1 MSCPMTWHRHYLA
14 GWIPVSFLAPR
25 RHRFCAHG
33 WFWQGKGNH
42 IVTETTELVG
52 SAFVRTLRQRGVE
65 YVFANAGTDFA
76 PVIESLAYLRAK
88 GEPAPEF
95 LAIPHENLAV
105 AMAHGYHLVS
115 GKPPVVMVHTTVG
128 TANAMMGLMNAARDH
143 IPLVLMAGRT
153 PLTQQGYPASR
164 NAHIHWGQESFDQGA
179 MVREFVK
186 WDYELRA
193 GQPVDE
199 ILGRAMDI
207 AAAPPCGPV
216 YLTLPREVLSERVP
230 VCPPTPFTRTDVP
243 PVPGAEAIRELAALI
258 AAAKLPLILTSYVG
272 QDPAAVA
279 PLAQLA
285 EQFAI
290 PVAQP
295 NGRFFN
301 MRASHPMYLGFQPVR
316 LLDRAD
322 LLLAID
328 CEIPWMAMRK
338 LPDPDARVVHVGM
351 DPLHVRYPNR
361 AYRGDLI
368 VHGSTRAALTM
379 LIEALEPYASLMAP
393 AIAERRTIVAAVREQ
408 RRAELAA
415 RREQVSVADTIAPAW
430 IGDCLAD
437 AVPAD
442 TIIANELGIPN
453 DSLKLE
459 HPGSFLGNGTAGGL
473 GYAMGAALGAKLAAR
488 HRTVAVAV
496 GNGSYM
502 FGNPTPFHYIAQA
515 MDLPLLTI
523 VQNNSRWQA
532 VDASTRAVFPNGYAA
547 ALDTMPIVDLSPSP
561 DFCKVAEA
569 SGAYAERVTDPV
581 ALPAAIG
588 RALEKVAGG
597 QQALLDVITGTE
609 WPHHG

>member
-1 MSCPMTWHRHYLA
+1 M
-14 GWIPVSFLAPR
+14 
-25 RHRFCAHG
+25 
-33 WFWQGKGNH
+33 
-42 IVTETTELVG
+42 
-52 SAFVRTLRQRGVE
+52 RTLQRRGVE

-76 PVIESLAYLRAK
+76 PVIEGLAYLRAQ
-88 GEPAPEF
+88 GDPAPAF

-105 AMAHGYHLVS
+105 AMAHGYHLLS
-115 GKPPVVMVHTTVG
+115 GKPPAVMVHTTVG

-143 IPLVLMAGRT
+143 IPLVLMAGRS
-153 PLTQQGYPASR
+153 PLTQQGWPASR

-216 YLTLPREVLSERVP
+216 YLTLPREVLSEQVP
-230 VCPPTPFTRTDVP
+230 VRVPTPFTRTDVP
-243 PVPGAEAIRELAALI
+243 PVPGVEAIRELAAMI
-258 AAAKLPLILTSYVG
+258 ATARLPLILTSYVG
-272 QDPAAVA
+272 QDPGAVE

-301 MRASHPMYLGFQPVR
+301 MRSSHPMNLGFQPVR

-322 LLLAID
+322 LLISVD

-338 LPDPDARVVHVGM
+338 LPDPSARVAHLGV
-351 DPLHVRYPNR
+351 DPLYVQYPNR

-368 VHGSTRAALTM
+368 VHGAARAGLTM
-379 LIEALEPYASLMAP
+379 LIDALGEYAASMGP
-393 AIAERRTIVAAVREQ
+393 AIAERRTIVAEVREQ
-408 RRAELAA
+408 RRVELAA
-415 RREQVSVADTIAPAW
+415 RREQVRVAKTIAPAW
-430 IGDCLAD
+430 IGDCLAE

-442 TIIANELGIPN
+442 TIIANELGFPN
-453 DSLKLE
+453 DTLKLE
-459 HPGSFLGNGTAGGL
+459 QPRCFLGNGTAGGL

-488 HRTVAVAV
+488 RRTVVVAV

-502 FGNPTPFHYIAQA
+502 FGNPTPFHYVAQA
-515 MDLPLLTI
+515 MNLPVLTI
-523 VQNNSRWQA
+523 VSNNSRWQA
-532 VDASTRAVFPNGYAA
+532 VDASTRYVFPAGYAA
-547 ALDTMPIVDLSPSP
+547 ALDPMPIVDLSPSP

-569 SGAYAERVTDPV
+569 SGAHAERVTDPA
-581 ALPAAIG
+581 ALPAAIR
-588 RALEKVAGG
+588 RALDQVAGG
-597 QQALLDVITGTE
+597 RQALLDVITGTE

>member
-1 MSCPMTWHRHYLA
+1 
-14 GWIPVSFLAPR
+14 
-25 RHRFCAHG
+25 
-33 WFWQGKGNH
+33 
-42 IVTETTELVG
+42 VTEPTELVG
-52 SAFVRTLRQRGVE
+52 AAFVRTLRQRGVE
-65 YVFANAGTDFA
+65 YVFANGGTDFA
-76 PVIESLAYLRAK
+76 PVIESLAYLQAI
-88 GEPAPEF
+88 GEPVPAF

-105 AMAHGYHLVS
+105 AMAHGYHLLS
-115 GKPPVVMVHTTVG
+115 GKPPVVLVHTTVG

-179 MVREFVK
+179 LVREFVK

-207 AAAPPCGPV
+207 ASAHPCGPV

-230 VCPPTPFTRTDVP
+230 VRQPTPFTRTDVP
-243 PVPGAEAIRELAALI
+243 PVPAPEMIHELAALI
-258 AAAKLPLILTSYVG
+258 AAARLPLILTSYVG
-272 QDPAAVA
+272 QDPAALA

-301 MRASHPMYLGFQPVR
+301 MPASHPMNLGFQPVR

-322 LLLAID
+322 LLIAVD

-338 LPDPDARVVHVGM
+338 LPDPHARVAHLGM
-351 DPLHVRYPNR
+351 DPLYVRYPNR
-361 AYRGDLI
+361 AYRGDLV
-368 VHGSTRAALTM
+368 VHGATRSGLTM
-379 LIEALEPYASLMAP
+379 LIEALGKYSESMAP
-393 AIAERRTIVAAVREQ
+393 AITERRAIVAQVREQ

-415 RREQVSVADTIAPAW
+415 RREQIRNADTIAPAW
-430 IGDCLAD
+430 IGECLAE
-437 AVPAD
+437 AMPAD
-442 TIIANELGIPN
+442 AIIANELGFPN
-453 DSLKLE
+453 DTLKLE

-473 GYAMGAALGAKLAAR
+473 GYAMGASLGAKLAAR
-488 HRTVAVAV
+488 ERTVIVAV
-496 GNGSYM
+496 GDGSYM
-502 FGNPTPFHYIAQA
+502 FGNPTPFHYVARA
-515 MDLPLLTI
+515 MNLPLLTVI
-523 VQNNSRWQA
+523 QNNSRWQA
-532 VDASTRAVFPNGYAA
+532 VDASTRTVFPKGYAA
-547 ALDTMPIVDLSPSP
+547 ALDPMPVVDLSPSP

-569 SGAYAERVTDPV
+569 SGAYAERVSEPA
-581 ALPAAIG
+581 ALPSAIR
-588 RALEKVAGG
+588 RALDHVAKGR
-597 QQALLDVITGTE
+597 QALLDVKTGTT